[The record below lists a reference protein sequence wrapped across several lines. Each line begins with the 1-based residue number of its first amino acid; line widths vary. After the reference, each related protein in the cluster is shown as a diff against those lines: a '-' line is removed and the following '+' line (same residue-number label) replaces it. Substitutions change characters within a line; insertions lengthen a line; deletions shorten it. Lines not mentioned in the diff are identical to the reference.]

1 MFSADTKFLVVDD
14 FGTMRKIIKK
24 ILGEIGFTNIV
35 EAEDGKTAFSLVQD
49 AEKNGQQFGC
59 IISDWNMPNMTGLE
73 FLKLCKSD
81 VKLKSLP
88 FILVTAE
95 SEQAQIIE
103 AAKSGVSDYVIKPFN
118 AVTFKEKLQKTY
130 NKHYQSTSKAA

>member
-1 MFSADTKFLVVDD
+1 MFSSETKFLVVDD
-14 FGTMRKIIKK
+14 FGTMRKIVKK
-24 ILGEIGFTNIV
+24 ILSELGYQNVV
-35 EAEDGKTAFSLVQD
+35 EAEDGQVAIKHVED
-49 AEKNGQQFGC
+49 AEKLGQQFGC
-59 IISDWNMPNMTGLE
+59 IISDWNMPNLTGLE
-73 FLKLCKSD
+73 FLKYCRSD
-81 VKLKSLP
+81 ARFKTMP

-130 NKHYQSTSKAA
+130 NKHHPAKAA

>member
-1 MFSADTKFLVVDD
+1 MFTPNTKFLVVDD

-24 ILGEIGFTNIV
+24 ILSELGYTNVV
-35 EAEDGKTAFSLVQD
+35 EAEDGKAALVQVQQAD
-49 AEKNGQQFGC
+49 QAGQPFGC

-73 FLKLCKSD
+73 FLKQCKSD
-81 VKLKSLP
+81 AKFKSMP

-103 AAKSGVSDYVIKPFN
+103 AAKAGVSDYVIKPFN
-118 AVTFKEKLQKTY
+118 AVTFKEKLQRTY
-130 NKHYQSTSKAA
+130 SKHNPTTKAA

>member
-1 MFSADTKFLVVDD
+1 MFAPNTKILVVDD

-24 ILGEIGFTNIV
+24 ILTELGYTNLV
-35 EAEDGKTAFSLVQD
+35 EAENGKIGLTKVQE
-49 AEKNGQQFGC
+49 AEQIGQPFGC

-73 FLKLCKSD
+73 FLKNCKSD
-81 VKLKSLP
+81 PKLKTTP

-118 AVTFKEKLQKTY
+118 AVTFKEKLLRTY
-130 NKHYQSTSKAA
+130 NKHNPVKKVA

>member
-1 MFSADTKFLVVDD
+1 MFAPNTKFLVVDD

-24 ILGEIGFTNIV
+24 ILSELGYTNIV
-35 EAEDGKTAFSLVQD
+35 EAEDGKAGFNQVLE
-49 AEKNGQQFGC
+49 AEKNGAPFGC
-59 IISDWNMPNMTGLE
+59 VVSDWNMPNMTGLE
-73 FLKLCKSD
+73 FLRQCKAD
-81 VKLKSLP
+81 PRFKAMP

-118 AVTFKEKLQKTY
+118 AVTFKEKLLRTY
-130 NKHYQSTSKAA
+130 NKHNPVSKVA